1 MTTRSRT
8 RVKVCCI
15 SSVDEAR
22 LAVALGADALGLVGA
37 MPSGPGIV
45 ADKLAATIVQQ
56 VPPPVA
62 TFMLTS
68 ETTTDGILA
77 HHSRVLANTIQLVDA
92 VPATTYAQL
101 RQALPTVK
109 LVQVIHV
116 IDERSV
122 AEALAAVANG
132 ANALLLDS
140 GNPNLTVKELGGTG
154 RVHNWQISRS
164 IVDQSPVPVFLAGG
178 LNPTNVRAAIE
189 QVQPFGLDI
198 CSGVRTNGQLD
209 ADKLRA
215 FMAQVRG

>member
-15 SSVDEAR
+15 SSVDEAQ
-22 LAVALGADALGLVGA
+22 LAIDLGADALGLVGA
-37 MPSGPGIV
+37 MPSGPGVV
-45 ADKLAATIVQQ
+45 ADELAATIVRR

-68 ETTTDGILA
+68 EITTDGILA
-77 HHSRVLANTIQLVDA
+77 HHNRVLANTIQLVDA
-92 VPATTYAQL
+92 VPAITYTQL
-101 RQALPTVK
+101 RQALPMVK

-116 IDERSV
+116 IDERSIV
-122 AEALAAVANG
+122 EALAAVANG
-132 ANALLLDS
+132 ADALLLDS

-154 RVHNWQISRS
+154 RVHNWQVSRA

-178 LNPTNVRAAIE
+178 LNPTNARTAIE
-189 QVQPFGLDI
+189 QVRPFGLDI
-198 CSGVRTNGQLD
+198 CSGVRTNGHLD

-215 FMAQVRG
+215 FMDQVNG

>member
-1 MTTRSRT
+1 MTNRT

-15 SSVDEAR
+15 SSTDEAQ

-37 MPSGPGIV
+37 MPSGPGVV
-45 ADKLAATIVQQ
+45 ADELAATIVQQ
-56 VPPPVA
+56 VPPPLA

-68 ETTTDGILA
+68 ETTAAGILA

-92 VPATTYAQL
+92 VPATTYTQL

-132 ANALLLDS
+132 ADALLLDS

-154 RVHNWQISRS
+154 RVHNWQVSRA

-209 ADKLRA
+209 ANKLRA